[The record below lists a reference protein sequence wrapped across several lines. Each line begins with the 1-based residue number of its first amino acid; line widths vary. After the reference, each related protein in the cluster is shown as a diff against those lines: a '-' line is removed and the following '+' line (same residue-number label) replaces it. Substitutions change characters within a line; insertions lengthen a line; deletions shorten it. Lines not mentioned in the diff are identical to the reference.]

1 MRPFF
6 FAPPPS
12 PCPPDEY
19 RHRFAR
25 QTRRTRRR
33 DPALLRDG
41 TDEGGTASRVLR
53 ARCYPH
59 GHRRAGF
66 HCAGAG
72 RRSGRALRRGVTQ
85 YTSALGI
92 APLREAIAAH
102 YARAYGLTISPERI
116 VVTAGAS
123 AALLLACL
131 ALVGRDDEVLMPD
144 PSYPCNRHFVAAAE
158 GRVLVPSGPDARFQ
172 LTEDDV
178 RTRWATA
185 RAACC
190 SRRRLTR
197 PARRSNP
204 TN

>member
-1 MRPFF
+1 MGIGEPDFT
-6 FAPPPS
+6 APEPVV
-12 PCPPDEY
+12 E
-19 RHRFAR
+19 A
-25 QTRRTRRR
+25 
-33 DPALLRDG
+33 A
-41 TDEGGTASRVLR
+41 A
-53 ARCYPH
+53 A
-59 GHRRAGF
+59 
-66 HCAGAG
+66 
-72 RRSGRALRRGVTQ
+72 ALRRGVTQ

-158 GRVLVPSGPDARFQ
+158 GRG
-172 LTEDDV
+172 
-178 RTRWATA
+178 A
-185 RAACC
+185 RAERPRCALPAHRGRRPHTLGRPHARACC